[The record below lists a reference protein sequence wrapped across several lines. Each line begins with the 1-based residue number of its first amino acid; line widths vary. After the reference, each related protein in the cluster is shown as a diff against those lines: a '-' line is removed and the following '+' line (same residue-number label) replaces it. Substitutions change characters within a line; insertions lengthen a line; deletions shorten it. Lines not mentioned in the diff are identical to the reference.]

1 VGVKYLTEGLSGSQC
16 NRLCYVWTFFIAVL
30 YVQVVLSIHL
40 ISHTSKCKLH
50 TLWFP
55 TYSVA
60 GLFGVRVV
68 RVTQHFVVVGL
79 AVSLMF
85 MKLTVSVAVSE

>member
-1 VGVKYLTEGLSGSQC
+1 MAILH
-16 NRLCYVWTFFIAVL
+16 
-30 YVQVVLSIHL
+30 VQVVLSIHL
-40 ISHTSKCKLH
+40 ISCTSKCKLH

-55 TYSVA
+55 AFSVG

-79 AVSLMF
+79 AVSF